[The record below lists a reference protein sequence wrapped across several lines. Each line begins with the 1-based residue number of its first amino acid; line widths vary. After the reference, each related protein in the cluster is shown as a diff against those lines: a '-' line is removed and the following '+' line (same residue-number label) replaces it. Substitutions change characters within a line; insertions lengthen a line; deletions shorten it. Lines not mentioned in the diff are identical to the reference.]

1 MIVYFSGTGNSRHA
15 ARRLAELLEDKQ
27 LIDAGELIRHGE
39 APAFESE
46 TPYIFVCPTYAWRI
60 PRVFEAFL
68 RAARF
73 EGNGRAYFVMTCGDG
88 VGGAQR
94 FVAALC
100 AEKGWQFMGLAQIVM
115 PENYIAMF
123 SVLAPEQ
130 ALPIVRRADMAIAE
144 VAGAVFAGERLPDCS
159 GGLKGA
165 LLSALT
171 PSFYRFFVKA
181 DAFRTTDACTGCG
194 VCVRA
199 CMLNNVSL
207 TDGRPVWGKNCTHC
221 MACIC
226 GCPQKAIEY
235 GKKSVDKP
243 RYQCPEP

>member
-1 MIVYFSGTGNSRHA
+1 M
-15 ARRLAELLEDKQ
+15 EDKQ

-123 SVLAPEQ
+123 SVPAPEQ

-144 VAGAVFAGERLPDCS
+144 VAGAVFAGERLPDS
-159 GGLKGA
+159 FRRPEGRAAFGAHPFVLPFFRQGGCFSHDGRLHR
-165 LLSALT
+165 L
-171 PSFYRFFVKA
+171 R
-181 DAFRTTDACTGCG
+181 R
-194 VCVRA
+194 VRA
-199 CMLNNVSL
+199 RVHAQQRFSH
-207 TDGRPVWGKNCTHC
+207 GRP
-221 MACIC
+221 
-226 GCPQKAIEY
+226 PRL
-235 GKKSVDKP
+235 GKKLHALHGLHLRLPAKGDRIRQKK
-243 RYQCPEP
+243 RR

>member
-73 EGNGRAYFVMTCGDG
+73 EGNSRAYFVMTCGDG

-94 FVAALC
+94 FVTALC

-115 PENYIAMF
+115 PENYIALF
-123 SVLAPEQ
+123 EAPDTEE
-130 ALPIVRRADMAIAE
+130 AGRIIDAAEPKVAEAIEHIRADRPFPAAAVSVMDRMLTA
-144 VAGAVFAGERLPDCS
+144 VANPV
-159 GGLKGA
+159 
-165 LLSALT
+165 
-171 PSFYRFFVKA
+171 FYRTIVKA
-181 DAFRTTDACTGCG
+181 DAFRATEACTGCG
-194 VCVRA
+194 KCERA
-199 CMLNNVSL
+199 CALNNIRI
-207 TDGRPVWGKNCTHC
+207 TEGKPAWGKECTHC

-226 GCPQKAIEY
+226 GCPAHAIEY
-235 GKKSVDKP
+235 GKRSIGKV
-243 RYQCPEP
+243 RYQCPR